1 MTSSRKHSKILE
13 RSTGYLVVNYGDTL
27 SIYYA
32 ALPETRL
39 TWLVC
44 IMFWVYRKRRKVW
57 VDPIL
62 FPLSWSP
69 AETQMAR
76 RRCPWVRMT
85 ATGLVGIVA
94 VFGHTLGAMGFTP
107 VPYRPT
113 FTSMHHKRHALRL
126 HSLVQPPPDEGHVA
140 QELTR
145 PVSTVLSHSPARL
158 GEVLEGRGRGKMVW
172 KSLAR
177 GRDPFEGNPE
187 VGHRMLHI
195 ASCQCRA
202 LD

>member
-1 MTSSRKHSKILE
+1 
-13 RSTGYLVVNYGDTL
+13 L

-32 ALPETRL
+32 ALPETVSRGL
-39 TWLVC
+39 YPVLVSTG
-44 IMFWVYRKRRKVW
+44 KRASVSCRSIRSYFAAFLV
-57 VDPIL
+57 
-62 FPLSWSP
+62 S
-69 AETQMAR
+69 AGGMTETQMAR
-76 RRCPWVRMT
+76 RRYPWVRMS
-85 ATGLVGIVA
+85 ATGLVGIVV

-107 VPYRPT
+107 PYRPT
-113 FTSMHHKRHALRL
+113 CKPLHHKRQGLRL
-126 HSLVQPPPDEGHVA
+126 HSVVDPPPDEGHVA

-145 PVSTVLSHSPARL
+145 SLSTVLSHSPARL

-202 LD
+202 SD